1 MELSPTPPTSQDFPD
16 HWGFYL
22 LPAISPLDDNMNQ
35 VSREQQRTADYLR
48 QDIGGIRQEIHA
60 LGAKL
65 DHKVDA
71 LDAKF
76 EQKLNAWQYWS
87 WGTLVVLAVITL

>member
-1 MELSPTPPTSQDFPD
+1 
-16 HWGFYL
+16 
-22 LPAISPLDDNMNQ
+22 MNQ